1 MFSEKEACR
10 KAVDNLNGSK
20 FKGRELRVKKA
31 VDPKR
36 LEKKQRKKMEKLRKD
51 KHGSDSEDSEDEKK
65 PKKKELT
72 FQPDFTNLSRPT
84 TNNQEL
90 RVENII
96 AFNKRKRQNMLKGM
110 IDNIESGGRT
120 KLAE

>member
-1 MFSEKEACR
+1 VRDPRTFLGKGIGYIMFTEKEACR

-51 KHGSDSEDSEDEKK
+51 KHGSDSEDIPENFEIDSEDSEDEKK

-72 FQPDFTNLSRPT
+72 F
-84 TNNQEL
+84 
-90 RVENII
+90 
-96 AFNKRKRQNMLKGM
+96 
-110 IDNIESGGRT
+110 
-120 KLAE
+120 

>member
-1 MFSEKEACR
+1 VRDPRTFLGKGIGYIMFTEKEACR

-51 KHGSDSEDSEDEKK
+51 KHGSDSGEEDIPENFEIDSEDSEDEKK

-72 FQPDFTNLSRPT
+72 F
-84 TNNQEL
+84 
-90 RVENII
+90 
-96 AFNKRKRQNMLKGM
+96 
-110 IDNIESGGRT
+110 
-120 KLAE
+120 